1 MSQAENYSAAVQSN
15 ATVFISKLDGNS
27 CCVGLQQTTPMA
39 EPAMTPGD
47 AAPLEDV
54 EVGEV
59 RDGLYKSTALDT
71 PSGVSSDG
79 ILLQHKHKQANKRNT
94 SSTHHPNRQ
103 TKNKSFVTQKKTG
116 LLSV

>member
-47 AAPLEDV
+47 AAPLEEPVTARDGPDGEEGRV
-54 EVGEV
+54 EVGV
-59 RDGLYKSTALDT
+59 
-71 PSGVSSDG
+71 GVG
-79 ILLQHKHKQANKRNT
+79 FRVE
-94 SSTHHPNRQ
+94 PGVVGR
-103 TKNKSFVTQKKTG
+103 
-116 LLSV
+116 